1 MSNPKQQADSPLGVF
16 LGFVVGLVLLVV
28 CWNYGATEVIQTLGG
43 PDANVNILDGTLALL
58 FVGGVSNLIAGRVG
72 Q

>member
-1 MSNPKQQADSPLGVF
+1 MSNPKQQAGSPLGVF
-16 LGFVVGLVLLVV
+16 LGIIIGLVLLVV
-28 CWNYGATEVIQTLGG
+28 CWNYGATEAIQALGG